1 VTAGAKTMRV
11 GILGL
16 GAMGSAMAARL
27 LSAGHEIRAYDPDE
41 AATAGLVR
49 LGAER
54 VGTPFEAATGCA
66 VLLVIVRDAAQAEA
80 TLFGPDGAAAGLSGG
95 AAVWLASTVPPAFAE
110 EAAKRLLTSA
120 IPLLDGPVSGGAAGA
135 AAGEL
140 AAILAGDETAMA
152 AVRPLLPVIARHIFE
167 VSRRAGDASRAKM
180 VNQLLTATHIV
191 ATAEA
196 LTLGMASGL
205 DPALLYRI
213 ICASSGTS
221 KMFESKA
228 PIMLNGDMT
237 SGPRLA
243 IFEKDLQIVLE
254 EAASLGCAIPVA
266 RMVSRVVA
274 SALASEGGG
283 MTDSGVIQAY
293 QRQNGQRFEEWP

>member
-1 VTAGAKTMRV
+1 MRV

-27 LSAGHEIRAYDPDE
+27 LSAGHEVRAYDPDE
-41 AATAGLVR
+41 AATAAFER
-49 LGAER
+49 PGAER
-54 VGTPFEAATGCA
+54 AETPFEAATGCE

-80 TLFGPDGAAAGLSGG
+80 AIFGPDGAAGGMSGG
-95 AAVWLASTVPPAFAE
+95 TTVWLASTVPPAFAE
-110 EAAKRLLTSA
+110 ETAKRLLTSD
-120 IPLLDGPVSGGAAGA
+120 IHLLDGPVSGGAVGA

-152 AVRPLLPVIARHIFE
+152 AVQPLLPVIARHVFE
-167 VSRRAGDASRAKM
+167 VSGRAGDASRAKM

-205 DPALLYRI
+205 DPELLYRI

-221 KMFESKA
+221 RMFESKA

-243 IFEKDLQIVLE
+243 IFEKDLQIVIE
-254 EAASLGCAIPVA
+254 EAASLGCAIPLA

-274 SALASEGGG
+274 SALVSEGEGI
-283 MTDSGVIQAY
+283 TDSSVIQAY
-293 QRQNGQRFEEWP
+293 RRRNGQGFGEWP